1 MQLGENV
8 HVFNQDLLPL
18 RINAFA
24 VLKCVCVS
32 VSCCRGDGADSVL
45 DSLEV
50 VTLSNNVPVRKF
62 AEQHELRVHEWP
74 RVESSGQF
82 DVGVVVSF
90 GCLLQ
95 ESLIN
100 TFP

>member
-1 MQLGENV
+1 MV
-8 HVFNQDLLPL
+8 DT
-18 RINAFA
+18 
-24 VLKCVCVS
+24 
-32 VSCCRGDGADSVL
+32 
-45 DSLEV
+45 LEV
-50 VTLSNNVPVRKF
+50 VTLSSNVPVRKF

-74 RVESSGQF
+74 EVQSSGRF